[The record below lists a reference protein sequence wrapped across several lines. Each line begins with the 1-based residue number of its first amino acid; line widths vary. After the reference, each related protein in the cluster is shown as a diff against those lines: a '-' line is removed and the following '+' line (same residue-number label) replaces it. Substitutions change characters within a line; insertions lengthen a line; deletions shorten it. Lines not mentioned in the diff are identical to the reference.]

1 MKTKGDSGNDVS
13 QILGNKVDFVGADNP
28 NVWPS
33 CRSDGAGRS
42 RVTIDSS
49 PTEGVMELPFAQ
61 TDYEAIDNAS
71 DHHGGNYNVIALNRY
86 TVEAAG
92 GGIHLNS
99 GGNINLMAGGG
110 LLNLVGSA
118 CTTVSANIVKLHS
131 TESVLVVGPSL
142 YVKAEDIVFE
152 NTVKLAKNLVV
163 NGSVSVLG
171 ELYVTHITGP
181 INAYATSTAP
191 ALPVQFYPTAR
202 LGGWAA
208 YTIVDAPRSESPV
221 SSPFA
226 PVTGFIRIRE
236 LMMDEM
242 TYMKPHAYTNTHHH
256 YSVHIGADL
265 KTSTD
270 EIWADAA
277 NLSANTTGTAK
288 PNQPLGDSEEN
299 LKDGTMRNLA
309 KAAGDTLSQAF
320 EGVI

>member
-86 TVEAAG
+86 TLESAN

-99 GGNINLMAGGG
+99 GGNINIMAGGG
-110 LLNLVGSA
+110 LLNLMGSA

-181 INAYATSTAP
+181 INAYRTSTSP
-191 ALPVQFYPTAR
+191 ALPVQFYPTSII
-202 LGGWAA
+202 GGWAQ
-208 YTIVDAPRSESPV
+208 YTAVTAPYTEQPV
-221 SSPFA
+221 TTPFA
-226 PVTGFIRIRE
+226 PTGGYFRIRIMLDPE
-236 LMMDEM
+236 
-242 TYMKPHAYTNTHHH
+242 TYMKPHAYTNPHHH
-256 YSVHIGADL
+256 YSIHIGADL
-265 KTSTD
+265 KSSTD

-277 NLSANTTGTAK
+277 NVSNNETGTSK
-288 PNQPLGDSEEN
+288 PNQVLGDSEEN